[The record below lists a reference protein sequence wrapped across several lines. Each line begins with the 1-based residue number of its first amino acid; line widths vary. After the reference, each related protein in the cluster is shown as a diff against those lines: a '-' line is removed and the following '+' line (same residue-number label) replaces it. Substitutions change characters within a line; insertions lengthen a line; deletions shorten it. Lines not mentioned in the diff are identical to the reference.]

1 VGKLKMASVQG
12 SIIVFAKCP
21 IAGSSKTRLS
31 SLLGDEGAA
40 RLARA
45 MLSDILTS
53 ISEDIRL
60 CQCNK
65 VLVYAPGNLDGDL
78 IMKAVLVELGLTYA
92 SLDNQNDATLSQKN
106 TSTQSDNEQEIVK
119 GSPWILLPMASVAS
133 SEKTQSDL
141 EEEFD
146 TLGNPTSSLPVNSH
160 DIIIDATDDEREHTM
175 SIMKS
180 QESNVRLD
188 LQSSDLGSKLADAL
202 EKVRQMQPKDPVV
215 FLGMDSPELPLDEI
229 ALAMTLAASDEVGKA
244 YINPAHDGGYGML
257 CVPKHATSNIFKG
270 IRWSSSLTAVSQM
283 KALSDNGVDT
293 IVGSLMNDIDDTDDL
308 KYVAIRMSMLHT
320 QANNGQSKIP
330 TFEDDRLLCRS
341 EVQPKINKVGE
352 EGELSNHPV
361 ELNDAQC
368 LHTFQA
374 LQELGLVHKR
384 KRKQRFIY
392 TINGS
397 KWD

>member
-1 VGKLKMASVQG
+1 
-12 SIIVFAKCP
+12 
-21 IAGSSKTRLS
+21 
-31 SLLGDEGAA
+31 
-40 RLARA
+40 
-45 MLSDILTS
+45 
-53 ISEDIRL
+53 
-60 CQCNK
+60 
-65 VLVYAPGNLDGDL
+65 
-78 IMKAVLVELGLTYA
+78 MKAILVELGLPYA
-92 SLDNQNDATLSQKN
+92 SPDNQNNATPSQKN

-175 SIMKS
+175 SLMKS

-320 QANNGQSKIP
+320 QANNRQSKIP